1 MTEYIKNHLS
11 EGLMS
16 GLHAIRPQ
24 CNPPRKLNIIAPY
37 KYSADAA
44 RPDADG
50 VMDEASSSNITAKL
64 IKGIVPEYPN
74 TFAHCFSVF
83 LSLGIEV

>member
-1 MTEYIKNHLS
+1 LI
-11 EGLMS
+11 S

-37 KYSADAA
+37 KCSADAA
-44 RPDADG
+44 RPDAAGPDAAG
-50 VMDEASSSNITAKL
+50 VVDEASSSNITAKL

-74 TFAHCFSVF
+74 IFAHCFSVF
-83 LSLGIEV
+83 